1 MVLLKGLEGRGH
13 HVYTENYYSGP
24 ALFSELHDL
33 GFGACG
39 TVRVNRRGL
48 PPEMK
53 TTLAKGDTISAQVD
67 DSMMALKWMDKRAV
81 SMLSTIHD
89 NSMTTKVRR
98 TRRAVGGQEEVRKP
112 VVVEQ
117 YNKYMGGVDRS
128 DQLLSYYGF
137 SHRTVKWWKRAAFHL
152 IDMAIVNAYIMHTSS
167 TTTGKKLTHEQ
178 FRIELAK
185 ELLLQA
191 SVDVSES
198 TPVSDGRIQRPLPP
212 QARLTERH
220 FPDHLPSTPCGKKA
234 QTDCVVCS
242 KKRGRGRKTTTYMCK
257 QCKLPMCPIP
267 CFELYHTKLDP
278 QRYL

>member
-1 MVLLKGLEGRGH
+1 LDLGDRNHTHAIVVVLLKGLEGRGH
-13 HVYTENYYSGP
+13 HVYTDNYYSSP

-53 TTLAKGDTISAQVD
+53 TTMAKGDTISAQVD
-67 DSMMALKWMDKRAV
+67 DSMMALKWMDKRPV

-128 DQLLSYYGF
+128 NQLLSYYGF

-152 IDMAIVNAYIMHTSS
+152 IDMAIVNAYIMKT
-167 TTTGKKLTHEQ
+167 EQ
-178 FRIELAK
+178 L
-185 ELLLQA
+185 
-191 SVDVSES
+191 
-198 TPVSDGRIQRPLPP
+198 
-212 QARLTERH
+212 
-220 FPDHLPSTPCGKKA
+220 TPC
-234 QTDCVVCS
+234 THH
-242 KKRGRGRKTTTYMCK
+242 
-257 QCKLPMCPIP
+257 L
-267 CFELYHTKLDP
+267 
-278 QRYL
+278 